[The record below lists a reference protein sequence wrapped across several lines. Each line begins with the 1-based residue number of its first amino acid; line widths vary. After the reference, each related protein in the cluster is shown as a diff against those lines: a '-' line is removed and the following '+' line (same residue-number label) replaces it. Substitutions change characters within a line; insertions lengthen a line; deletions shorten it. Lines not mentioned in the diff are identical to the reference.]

1 MRSSLLFALLV
12 CLTTAACN
20 GPGPL
25 TPWEVRWRWT
35 HGELLDVVEI
45 NDINDIGMRLTVRCP
60 AEQGGVFATFTVWSS
75 QQRALEAIDP
85 LARKRDAL
93 KFAGWRYCE
102 QAAADEQTGVKGAR
116 P

>member
-1 MRSSLLFALLV
+1 M
-12 CLTTAACN
+12 
-20 GPGPL
+20 
-25 TPWEVRWRWT
+25 RWRWT
-35 HGELLDVVEI
+35 HGELLDVVEVTDV
-45 NDINDIGMRLTVRCP
+45 NDVGMRLTVRCP
-60 AEQGGVFATFTVWSS
+60 AEQGGATATFTVWST

-102 QAAADEQTGVKGAR
+102 EAASAVKGAR

>member
-1 MRSSLLFALLV
+1 VLLAA
-12 CLTTAACN
+12 CLKTAACD

-25 TPWEVRWRWT
+25 TTSEVRWRWT
-35 HGELLDVVEI
+35 HGELLDVVGVDVI
-45 NDINDIGMRLTVRCP
+45 NDVGMELTVRCP
-60 AEQGGVFATFTVWSS
+60 PEQGGVTTTFTVWSS

-85 LARKRDAL
+85 FARKRDAL

-102 QAAADEQTGVKGAR
+102 AAASAVKGAS